1 MNDQTLA
8 KPGRK
13 PLMARIP
20 AGFVQAVLK
29 GHSAL
34 GIAFAAAIYIV
45 CLSGTLAVFVH
56 EFTAWENPGVAH
68 VSRAS
73 PDTVQRALENAV
85 AQSPGEVH
93 HVRLAMPTA
102 DQPFLTLDVDA
113 ESGRTWWVAD
123 AEGEVVPLRRAWSD
137 FLTRLHIFL
146 HLPAAWGIFIV
157 GMTGVALLSS
167 LISGLCAHPRIFR
180 DAFHLRVGG
189 SQRLQ
194 EADLHNRIGVWAL
207 PFHLVVSLTGA
218 FLGLTTIIVGVLG
231 MAMFDGDTGRI
242 YALFAPPEPPE
253 NVAQAPVLDLR
264 PMLARLP
271 DEGALERVT
280 IEHPTE
286 SGAAAVFDLF
296 DERALAGMSSIG
308 ITRTGEVYYEKD
320 IPSASLGERVFGALA
335 PLHFG
340 WFGGGIVKIAY
351 GLLGLGLT
359 YLAVGGVKI
368 WLVRRRDKGRPA
380 PGWERVWAAIV
391 WGQPVA
397 LAAAALC
404 AILWPMWPYAALIPV
419 WGAVSLAMLAAAA
432 AIPARS
438 LALFGKAA
446 TGVLLVVLGLIHAA
460 FVAQFSAAPLIWAI
474 DTLLVAAGAAFLVCL
489 FRRAG
494 RVAGAVPNQG
504 G

>member
-1 MNDQTLA
+1 MSTQTSGKA
-8 KPGRK
+8 KQK

-34 GIAFAAAIYIV
+34 GIAFAAAIYVV
-45 CLSGTLAVFVH
+45 CLSGTVAVFVH
-56 EFTAWENPGVAH
+56 EFTQWENPGVEH
-68 VSRAS
+68 VSQAS
-73 PDTVQRALENAV
+73 PETVQRALENAV
-85 AQSPGEVH
+85 ARSAGEVH

-113 ESGRTWWVAD
+113 EGGRTWWVAD
-123 AEGEVVPLRRAWSD
+123 AEGEVLPLRRAWSD

-146 HLPAAWGIFIV
+146 HLPSAWGIFIV

-180 DAFHLRVGG
+180 DAFHLRIGG

-207 PFHLVVSLTGA
+207 PFHLMVSLSGA

-231 MAMFDGDTGRI
+231 MAMFNGDTGRI
-242 YALFAPPEPPE
+242 YALFTPPEPPE
-253 NVAQAPVLDLR
+253 NTAQAPALDLG

-271 DEGALERVT
+271 DEGVLERITV
-280 IEHPTE
+280 EHPTE
-286 SGAAAVFDLF
+286 TGAAAIFDVY
-296 DERALAGMSSIG
+296 DRQALAGVTSIG
-308 ITRTGEVYYEKD
+308 ITRAGKVYYEKD
-320 IPSASLGERVFGALA
+320 VAKASLGERVFGALG

-380 PGWERVWAAIV
+380 PGWERVWAAVV
-391 WGQPVA
+391 WGQPVG
-397 LAAAALC
+397 LATAALC
-404 AILWPMWPYAALIPV
+404 AILMPQWPYTALIPV
-419 WGAVSLAMLAAAA
+419 WGAPCLIMLCAAGLFSAPSLAQ
-432 AIPARS
+432 
-438 LALFGKAA
+438 FGKGA
-446 TGVLLVVLGLIHAA
+446 TGILLLVLGLVHAT
-460 FVAQFSAAPLIWAI
+460 FVAGFAASPLIWVM
-474 DTLLVAAGAAFLVCL
+474 DTLMAAAGAGLWIHLVM
-489 FRRAG
+489 RSRG
-494 RVAGAVPNQG
+494 RITPKPR
-504 G
+504 

>member
-1 MNDQTLA
+1 MNAEKPASA
-8 KPGRK
+8 KRK

-20 AGFVQAVLK
+20 AAFVQAVLK

-34 GIAFAAAIYIV
+34 GLAFAAAIYVV

-56 EFTAWENPGVAH
+56 EFAVWENPAVEQ
-68 VSRAS
+68 VSQTS
-73 PDTVQRALENAV
+73 PETVQRALENAV
-85 AQSPGEVH
+85 AQSQGEVH
-93 HVRLAMPTA
+93 HVRIAMPTA
-102 DQPFLTLDVDA
+102 DQPFVSLYVDA
-113 ESGRTWWVAD
+113 EAEQASLVAD
-123 AEGEVVPLRRAWSD
+123 AEGNLAPLRNAWSD
-137 FLTRLHIFL
+137 FIIRLHIFL
-146 HLPAAWGIFIV
+146 HLPSAWGIFIV

-189 SQRLQ
+189 SRRLQ

-242 YALFAPPEPPE
+242 YALFTPPEPPE
-253 NVAQAPVLDLR
+253 NTAEAPVLDLR

-271 DEGALERVT
+271 DEGALERITV
-280 IEHPTE
+280 EHPTE
-286 SGAAAVFDLF
+286 AGAAAVFDLY
-296 DERALAGMSSIG
+296 DEQALAGVTSVG
-308 ITRTGEVYYEKD
+308 ITRGGEVYYEKK
-320 IPSASLGERVFGALA
+320 IVEASLGERVFGALG

-380 PGWERVWAAIV
+380 PGWERVWAAVV
-391 WGQPVA
+391 WGQPVG
-397 LAAAALC
+397 LAVAALC
-404 AILWPMWPYAALIPV
+404 AILLPVWPYTALIPV
-419 WGAVSLAMLAAAA
+419 WGAVCLAALAAAGA
-432 AIPARS
+432 LSARS
-438 LALFGKAA
+438 LARYGKAA
-446 TGVLLVVLGLIHAA
+446 TGALLLVLGVAHAILMA
-460 FVAQFSAAPLIWAI
+460 GFSAALLIWAI
-474 DTLLVAAGAAFLVCL
+474 DAVLVAAGGGFLLYLAKRPQRNRAAT
-489 FRRAG
+489 
-494 RVAGAVPNQG
+494 PPWS
-504 G
+504 